1 MSKMN
6 AHIDNKDYYI
16 YADNRCGYIKVAR
29 KNQYSSW
36 HEEYWFRRTRKGNVK
51 LFFPEKGP
59 KTWDNPPMDGIIL
72 NCDYNRHNLKVLA
85 QIFAQDIFKE
95 EEHNLPIIGR
105 VEKYWK
111 TKVGEGG
118 WPIIPSLCERVI
130 PVNKKDRRRA

>member
-6 AHIDNKDYYI
+6 LHVKAENYSI
-16 YADNRCGYIKVAR
+16 YADNDNGYIKVAR
-29 KNQYSSW
+29 KNRYSSW
-36 HEEYWFRRTRKGNVK
+36 SEEYWFRRTRKGNIK

-59 KTWDNPPMDGIIL
+59 KTWDNVPMDGIL
-72 NCDYNRHNLKVLA
+72 LGCDYNRHNIKVLA

-95 EEHNLPIIGR
+95 EEANLPIIGK

-111 TKVGEGG
+111 TKVGKGG

-130 PVNKKDRRRA
+130 PVNNKKK